1 MKLTGLT
8 KQQAEVAEILWNMHT
23 VQQVE
28 QFIEQAPP
36 EMEKDIWVV
45 TTMFIADTLDKVD
58 EISQEVVDLLKS
70 Y

>member
-8 KQQAEVAEILWNMHT
+8 KQQAEMAEILWNMHSIE
-23 VQQVE
+23 QVE
-28 QFIEQAPP
+28 QFIEHAPP
-36 EMEKDIWVV
+36 ELEKDIWVV
-45 TTMFIADTLDKVD
+45 TTMFIADTLDGVD